1 MKKHSQH
8 QDKNNFYADQTQ
20 MQFDYRDEDKQATS
34 TAEKIFVL
42 VITLAFLFMM
52 TMEIITNFE
61 PKKLGALLFV
71 VFWIPLLFIHEFGH
85 AVMAKILGWEVKRVV
100 LGVGKIMLTSRLFNA
115 PVEIRSIPLEGFV
128 QIAPKT
134 VSLARFKHALIYFAG
149 PGIELLV
156 FFGIAMWL
164 GGFDQLFTIT
174 NDYTRIAFQSF
185 AFAALAGAVIN
196 LIPLGIITKDGS
208 TPNDGMGILLC
219 LFSSGMDYELWIRE
233 DKQES
238 KNNSEF

>member
-1 MKKHSQH
+1 MHFDQRDH
-8 QDKNNFYADQTQ
+8 DKEPAS
-20 MQFDYRDEDKQATS
+20 KS
-34 TAEKIFVL
+34 EKTFIL
-42 VITLAFLFMM
+42 VISLAFLFMM
-52 TMEIITNFE
+52 IMEISTNFE

-85 AVMAKILGWEVKRVV
+85 AVMAKVLGWEVKRVV
-100 LGVGKIMLTSRLFNA
+100 LGVGKIMMVSRLFNA

-134 VSLARFKHALIYFAG
+134 VSFARFKHAFIYFAG

-156 FFGIAMWL
+156 FFIITYWL
-164 GGFDQLFTIT
+164 GGFEQLFTIT
-174 NDYTRIAFQSF
+174 NDYTRIALQSF
-185 AFAALAGAVIN
+185 AFAALAGAVLN

-219 LFSSGMDYELWIRE
+219 LFSLGMDYETWVRE
-233 DKQES
+233 DEEVE
-238 KNNSEF
+238 KNNS